1 MTNDDER
8 PLKAGGERA
17 SPPTLEDRQ
26 AIRQREVEW
35 VAARKRYADQNLA
48 AAPRLGAALRA
59 LTCSPEKSAILG

>member
-17 SPPTLEDRQ
+17 TPPTLEDRQ
-26 AIRQREVEW
+26 AIHQREAAR
-35 VAARKRYADQNLA
+35 VAARKRYADQHLA

-59 LTCSPEKSAILG
+59 LDRD